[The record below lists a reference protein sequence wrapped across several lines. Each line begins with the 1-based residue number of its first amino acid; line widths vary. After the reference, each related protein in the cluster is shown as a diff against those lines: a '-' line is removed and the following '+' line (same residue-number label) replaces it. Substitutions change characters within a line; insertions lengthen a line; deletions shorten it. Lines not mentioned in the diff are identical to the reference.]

1 MAITKKKAIELYNMH
16 HDSMPVRSIKE
27 ADTIVECCAQLGHD
41 TAEMFVAE
49 DLCDKLIISLRKR
62 GFVVRYVKFQSNEN
76 WRLIEVDW
84 LAEDFSQ

>member
-1 MAITKKKAIELYNMH
+1 MAVNKKKALELYNSH
-16 HDSMPVRSIKE
+16 HESMPIQSIKE
-27 ADTIVECCAQLGHD
+27 ADVIIECSAQLGHD
-41 TAEMFVAE
+41 TAEMFVSE

-84 LAEDFSQ
+84 LAEEFTQ